1 MEASMLSK
9 RAPSSDIR
17 QLLAS
22 AYMKKKKISQID
34 FVEQLRLEPE
44 IEARA
49 DITSNEFP
57 LLEQLRS
64 EQLSL
69 NKEIYCSSIRYPQ
82 FELRKR
88 SFRTIEKNLVAIDVK
103 LETRKTLPSKPSIL
117 GINKDKIIDD
127 QADSEDGD

>member
-57 LLEQLRS
+57 LLEQLRR

-69 NKEIYCSSIRYPQ
+69 NKEIYCLK
-82 FELRKR
+82 LRKR
-88 SFRTIEKNLVAIDVK
+88 SFRTIEKYLVAIDAK

-117 GINKDKIIDD
+117 GVNKDKIIDD
-127 QADSEDGD
+127 QAESEDGD

>member
-22 AYMKKKKISQID
+22 AYMMKKKISQID

-57 LLEQLRS
+57 LLEQLRIR
-64 EQLSL
+64 QFDTPSL
-69 NKEIYCSSIRYPQ
+69 K
-82 FELRKR
+82 LRKR
-88 SFRTIEKNLVAIDVK
+88 SFRTIEKYLVAIDAK

-117 GINKDKIIDD
+117 GVNKDKIIDD
-127 QADSEDGD
+127 QAESEDGD

>member
-57 LLEQLRS
+57 LLEQLRR

-69 NKEIYCSSIRYPQ
+69 NKEIYCLK
-82 FELRKR
+82 LRKR
-88 SFRTIEKNLVAIDVK
+88 SFRTIEKNLVAIDAK

-117 GINKDKIIDD
+117 GVNKDKIIDD

>member
-22 AYMKKKKISQID
+22 VHMKKKKISQID

-69 NKEIYCSSIRYPQ
+69 NKEIYW
-82 FELRKR
+82 
-88 SFRTIEKNLVAIDVK
+88 
-103 LETRKTLPSKPSIL
+103 
-117 GINKDKIIDD
+117 
-127 QADSEDGD
+127 